1 MLKLLVV
8 DDEKYDR
15 DSILTMLDEE
25 FKGQLDTS
33 EARNGKEAIEI
44 SERLRPDIVIMDI
57 KMPGI
62 NGLKA
67 IQEIRKFLPNTYFI
81 ILTAYDYFD
90 FAVEAVKNNVKEYIL
105 KPFSKLEIVEKIDDA
120 ISYVYAEKKK
130 RKSDIEN
137 QEKLYTLIPV
147 IENELSFAIIN
158 NSLASID
165 YETYLKYL
173 GASFDSGY
181 SMVVQI
187 KSKVNAN
194 SNAAVANTKSN
205 EENSSEVDEETIR
218 LQLGEQIKDHI
229 GRRYINVASFRFTKA
244 LVYFIQAKNY
254 ENEEEDEIKINAI
267 NLGADIRREVKRLYS
282 INIRI
287 GIGKCYNGL
296 KMMHKSYEEARTA
309 IEYDVENSK
318 IVHFSDIESNIKH
331 KEQFHDKVNTVDRE
345 KIALF
350 RSVEQYIKDHL
361 NEELDLEKTAA
372 KFNLSIYYF
381 SRTFKDILRY
391 NFSDYINMVRI
402 KKAKE
407 LLEKDEISIKEICY
421 SVGYSDPNYFSKVF
435 KKYEGVSP
443 SEYKVQMNL

>member
-1 MLKLLVV
+1 L
-8 DDEKYDR
+8 
-15 DSILTMLDEE
+15 
-25 FKGQLDTS
+25 
-33 EARNGKEAIEI
+33 
-44 SERLRPDIVIMDI
+44 
-57 KMPGI
+57 
-62 NGLKA
+62 
-67 IQEIRKFLPNTYFI
+67 
-81 ILTAYDYFD
+81 
-90 FAVEAVKNNVKEYIL
+90 KNNVKEYIL
-105 KPFSKLEIVEKIDDA
+105 KPFSKFELVEKIDDA
-120 ISYVYAEKKK
+120 ISFVYTEKKK

-165 YETYLKYL
+165 YETYLGYL

-187 KSKVNAN
+187 KGSGSGSGSTN
-194 SNAAVANTKSN
+194 SNANFT
-205 EENSSEVDEETIR
+205 EESSSETEEEIIR
-218 LQLGEQIKDHI
+218 LQLGELIKDHI
-229 GRRYINVASFRFTKA
+229 GRRYVNVASFRFTKE

-267 NLGADIRREVKRLYS
+267 NLGADIRREAKRMFG

-309 IEYDVENSK
+309 IQYDAENSK

-331 KEQFHDKVNTVDRE
+331 KEQFHDKVNTVERE

-350 RSVEQYIKDHL
+350 RSVEQYIKEHL

-372 KFNLSIYYF
+372 RFNLSIYYF
-381 SRTFKDILRY
+381 SRTFKDILGY
-391 NFSDYINMVRI
+391 NFSDYINLVRI

-443 SEYKVQMNL
+443 SEYKVHMNL